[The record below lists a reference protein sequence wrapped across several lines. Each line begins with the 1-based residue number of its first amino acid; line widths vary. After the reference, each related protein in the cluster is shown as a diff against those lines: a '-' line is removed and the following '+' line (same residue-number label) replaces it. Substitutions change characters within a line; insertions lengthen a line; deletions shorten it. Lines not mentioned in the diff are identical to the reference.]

1 MILINLEIQLNQLLQ
16 NNLLILSKEK
26 YTFNQIR
33 FTADVKNIDHF
44 AILDRAFKLKM
55 LDVDETEKNI
65 LFNFINSTKGKSK
78 FIKSQLYQDVF
89 ADFLIENNYDKTFL
103 EFGATDGIDL
113 SNTHFLENYSKW
125 KGVLGEPDPQWYEQL
140 KKNRPDSKIITKCIW
155 KKTGETLDFLS
166 SENGVLSTI
175 NSFKYSDKDS
185 MSENSKLRNKKFK
198 NFKIESVSLND
209 LIRDE
214 LNDIVP
220 SYISVD
226 TEGSEFEILKNFDFK
241 KYQPIFFTVE
251 HNYTSNQKNIDELM
265 ITNDYVRIFRKITSF
280 DAWYVLKDA
289 LDYK

>member
-55 LDVDETEKNI
+55 LDVDEKEKNI
-65 LFNFINSTKGKSK
+65 LFNFINSIKGKSK

-125 KGVLGEPDPQWYEQL
+125 KGVLGEPDPQWHEQL

-166 SENGVLSTI
+166 SDNGVLSTI
-175 NSFKYSDKDS
+175 NSFRYSDKDS
-185 MSENSKLRNKKFK
+185 MSENSNLRNKKFK
-198 NFKIESVSLND
+198 NFKIESLSLND

>member
-55 LDVDETEKNI
+55 LDVDEKEKNM

-125 KGVLGEPDPQWYEQL
+125 KGVLGEPDPQWHEQL

-175 NSFKYSDKDS
+175 NSFRYSDKDS
-185 MSENSKLRNKKFK
+185 MSENSKLRNNKFK
-198 NFKIESVSLND
+198 NFKIESISLND

-214 LNDIVP
+214 FNDTAP

-251 HNYTSNQKNIDELM
+251 HNYTSNQKSIDELM
-265 ITNDYVRIFRKITSF
+265 IANNYVRIFRKITSF

-289 LDYK
+289 LDNK

>member
-55 LDVDETEKNI
+55 LDVDETEKNM
-65 LFNFINSTKGKSK
+65 LFDFINSTKGKSK

-125 KGVLGEPDPQWYEQL
+125 KGVLGEPDPQWHEQL

-175 NSFKYSDKDS
+175 NSFRYSDKDS
-185 MSENSKLRNKKFK
+185 MSENSKLRNNKFK
-198 NFKIESVSLND
+198 NFKIESISLND

-214 LNDIVP
+214 FNDMAP

-251 HNYTSNQKNIDELM
+251 HNYTSNQKSIDELM
-265 ITNDYVRIFRKITSF
+265 IANNYVRIFRKITSF

-289 LDYK
+289 LDNK

>member
-1 MILINLEIQLNQLLQ
+1 M
-16 NNLLILSKEK
+16 SKEK

-55 LDVDETEKNI
+55 LDVDETEKNM

-89 ADFLIENNYDKTFL
+89 ADFLIENNYNKTFL

-125 KGVLGEPDPQWYEQL
+125 KGVLGEPDPQWHEQL

-175 NSFKYSDKDS
+175 NSFRYSDKDS
-185 MSENSKLRNKKFK
+185 MSENSKLRNNKFK
-198 NFKIESVSLND
+198 NFKIESISLND

-214 LNDIVP
+214 FNDTAP

-251 HNYTSNQKNIDELM
+251 HNYTSNQKSIDELM
-265 ITNDYVRIFRKITSF
+265 IANDYVRIFRKITSF

-289 LDYK
+289 LENK

>member
-55 LDVDETEKNI
+55 LDVDETEKNM

-89 ADFLIENNYDKTFL
+89 ADFLIQNNYNKTFL

-125 KGVLGEPDPQWYEQL
+125 KGVLGEPDPQWHEQL

-175 NSFKYSDKDS
+175 NSFRYSDKDS
-185 MSENSKLRNKKFK
+185 MSENSKLRNNKFK
-198 NFKIESVSLND
+198 NFKIESISLND

-214 LNDIVP
+214 FNDTVP

-251 HNYTSNQKNIDELM
+251 HNYTSNQKSIDELM
-265 ITNDYVRIFRKITSF
+265 IANNYVRIFRKITSF

-289 LDYK
+289 LDNK

>member
-1 MILINLEIQLNQLLQ
+1 M
-16 NNLLILSKEK
+16 SKEK

-89 ADFLIENNYDKTFL
+89 ADFLIENYYDKTFL

-125 KGVLGEPDPQWYEQL
+125 KGVLGEPDPQWHEQL

-166 SENGVLSTI
+166 SDNGVLSTI
-175 NSFKYSDKDS
+175 NSFRYSDKES
-185 MSENSKLRNKKFK
+185 MSENSNLRNKKFK
-198 NFKIESVSLND
+198 NFKIESLSLND

-214 LNDIVP
+214 FNDTVP

-251 HNYTSNQKNIDELM
+251 HNYTSNQKSIDELM
-265 ITNDYVRIFRKITSF
+265 IANNYVRIFRKITSF

-289 LDYK
+289 LDNK

>member
-1 MILINLEIQLNQLLQ
+1 M
-16 NNLLILSKEK
+16 SKEK

-55 LDVDETEKNI
+55 LDVDEKEKNI
-65 LFNFINSTKGKSK
+65 LFNFINSIKGKSK

-125 KGVLGEPDPQWYEQL
+125 KGVLGEPDPQWHEQL

-175 NSFKYSDKDS
+175 NSFRYSDKDS

-198 NFKIESVSLND
+198 NFKIDSVSLND

-251 HNYTSNQKNIDELM
+251 HNYTFNQKNIDELM
-265 ITNDYVRIFRKITSF
+265 IANDYVRIFRKITSF

-289 LDYK
+289 LD

>member
-65 LFNFINSTKGKSK
+65 LFDFINSTKGKSK

-89 ADFLIENNYDKTFL
+89 ADFLIQNNYNKTFL

-125 KGVLGEPDPQWYEQL
+125 KGVLGEPDPQWHEQL

-175 NSFKYSDKDS
+175 NSFRYSDKDS
-185 MSENSKLRNKKFK
+185 MSENSKLRNNKFK
-198 NFKIESVSLND
+198 NFKIESISLND

-214 LNDIVP
+214 FNDTVP

-251 HNYTSNQKNIDELM
+251 HNYTSNQKSIDELM
-265 ITNDYVRIFRKITSF
+265 IANNYVRIFRKITSF

-289 LDYK
+289 LDNK